1 MKNSPYLE
9 LPSVKDFGADEII
22 LIDLHE
28 GFSKQYLLFQKVGTT
43 DENGDPVF
51 RWVKLHFKKIQP
63 VYNTDIV
70 CECGKN
76 LNLGTGDWRFNGKK
90 WEHHHGYP
98 IGHVEVPDEI

>member
-43 DENGDPVF
+43 DENGNPVF
-51 RWVKLHFKKIQP
+51 SWVKLNYTVVKPVFKEK
-63 VYNTDIV
+63 
-70 CECGKN
+70 E
-76 LNLGTGDWRFNGKK
+76 
-90 WEHHHGYP
+90 
-98 IGHVEVPDEI
+98 